1 MLLSPYSRLIKFSNF
16 LGHRIF
22 LIELL
27 PEEFTSVSNIDVLI
41 CCMAYCRKNS
51 MYHFLLLST
60 LFLIL
65 AALLTRVKAWRL
77 TNSVYVSPNLEN
89 YHEKQQEK
97 LISFFKEVFSEV
109 SNQLH

>member
-1 MLLSPYSRLIKFSNF
+1 MCNKILLSPYSRLIKFSNI

-27 PEEFTSVSNIDVLI
+27 PEEFTSLTNIDVLM
-41 CCMAYCRKNS
+41 CSMAYCRQDL
-51 MYHFLLLST
+51 MYHLLFLST

-65 AALLTRVKAWRL
+65 AALLMKVKAWRL
-77 TNSVYVSPNLEN
+77 TNSVYDSPNLEN

-97 LISFFKEVFSEV
+97 SIYFFF
-109 SNQLH
+109 